1 MKRLILFALVL
12 WSLKASAQINIPGE
26 IAYKYMGQRV
36 TVYGSVFRVK
46 PIKGTNGMLV
56 TFGSRY
62 TLKGLTL
69 KLSKP
74 YKLQATTYNATNLKE
89 KFITVT
95 GKIINAKGKPM
106 IDGDDPS
113 TTIDIQESIAQY

>member
-1 MKRLILFALVL
+1 MKRLVFLALVVL
-12 WSLKASAQINIPGE
+12 SLKASAQINIPGE

-36 TVYGSVFRVK
+36 AVYGSVFRVK
-46 PIKGTNGMLV
+46 PIKGTDGMLV
-56 TFGSRY
+56 IFGSRY
-62 TLKGLTL
+62 TFKGLTL

-74 YKLQATTYNATNLKE
+74 YKLQATTYNAANLKG

-95 GKIINAKGKPM
+95 GKIINVKGKPM

-113 TTIDIQESIAQY
+113 TIIDIQESIAQY